1 MQRTCCVSFRWHGDE
16 YSNAT
21 MGRSLFD
28 AAASALE
35 FFCAPQWKGPR
46 PRRNTILLVTTMA
59 ISGGITLWRG
69 GIEGWVG
76 SRGVPGGRG
85 KKKKKRGVPQFSN
98 IHCHRLP
105 PP

>member
-46 PRRNTILLVTTMA
+46 PRRNTILLVTTMGDQRRYYVVA
-59 ISGGITLWRG
+59 GRIERWLRSQESAGGNG
-69 GIEGWVG
+69 
-76 SRGVPGGRG
+76 
-85 KKKKKRGVPQFSN
+85 
-98 IHCHRLP
+98 
-105 PP
+105 